1 MVGEPASVMQIAR
14 RRDGESISRCINAG
28 GGRQVAVPPILAV
41 MHDGAYP
48 THESVLL
55 V

>member
-1 MVGEPASVMQIAR
+1 MDEHASVMQIAR

-28 GGRQVAVPPILAV
+28 EDRKVAVSLILAV
-41 MHDGAYP
+41 THDGASP
-48 THESVLL
+48 THESMLL

>member
-1 MVGEPASVMQIAR
+1 MVDEPASVMQIAR

-28 GGRQVAVPPILAV
+28 EGRRIAVSLILAV
-41 MHDGAYP
+41 MHDGASP